1 MSSLY
6 MLPSWDPL
14 DISGGNT
21 EENITKTGG
30 SGRGG
35 GEEGERREREEGKKE
50 GGRKKREGGKGRK

>member
-14 DISGGNT
+14 DISGGDT

-35 GEEGERREREEGKKE
+35 GEKRKRSGRGGELWDLGVGESW
-50 GGRKKREGGKGRK
+50 

>member
-14 DISGGNT
+14 DISGGDT

-35 GEEGERREREEGKKE
+35 GEERKRRGKRREEKE
-50 GGRKKREGGKGRK
+50 GGRKRKKVRDE